1 MRVAYVF
8 FSYLLSPLYALY
20 WVFRGLANQAYWDRL
35 NQRLG
40 FGYPVLPEGS
50 IWIHAVSVGEV
61 QASAPLVRALQERFP
76 NRQLLITTV
85 TPTGAARVLSLFGNQ
100 VMHCYIPFEIPFAV
114 QNFFKATAPDLALI
128 METEIWPNLYDAC
141 GSRKI
146 PLILVSARISP
157 RSVDRYRL
165 FLPLFRETLSH
176 GIVIAAQSETDA
188 DHFRSLGA
196 APERTW
202 VTGNI
207 KFDLDLPEDLE
218 SQGEEFREQN
228 FSGRP
233 VWVAASTHDK
243 EEEQVLLAH
252 RLLMQDIP
260 EALLILVPRHPE
272 RFWAVKTLLRKQGF
286 KYVSRTDHCSCNDD
300 IEVFL
305 GDTMGELQM
314 FYAASDIAFVGGTLV
329 PIGGHNL
336 LEPAALG
343 LPVVTGPH
351 LFNTQDIADMF
362 SELGASVQVQDSA
375 ELAGTLKGLF
385 GNRGTAKQMGRYG
398 RTIVAENRGAL
409 QRLLDL
415 MEPLITKVQ
424 EGKETATGEHA

>member
-1 MRVAYVF
+1 MRFAYVLL
-8 FSYLLSPLYALY
+8 SYLLSPLYVMY
-20 WVFRGLANQAYWDRL
+20 WIFRGLVNRAYWDRL
-35 NQRLG
+35 GQRLG
-40 FGYPVLPEGS
+40 FGYPVLSEGS

-61 QASAPLVRALQERFP
+61 QATVPLVHELQDRFTD
-76 NRQLLITTV
+76 RHLLITTI
-85 TPTGAARVLSLFGNQ
+85 TPTGGARVSSLYGDR
-100 VMHCYIPFEIPFAV
+100 VTHCYVPFEIPFAV
-114 QNFFKATAPDLALI
+114 RNFFNSVKPGLALI

-141 GSRKI
+141 GKRKI

-157 RSVDRYRL
+157 QSVSRYRR

-188 DHFRSLGA
+188 ERFRSLGA

-207 KFDLDLPEDLE
+207 KFDFETPADLE
-218 SQGEEFREQN
+218 SHGAAFRKEN
-228 FSGRP
+228 FGGRP

-252 RLLMQDIP
+252 KQVLAEVP

-272 RFWAVKTLLRKQGF
+272 RFGTVRSLLRRKDF
-286 KYVSRTDHCSCNDD
+286 NFVSRTDEKPCPKDVG
-300 IEVFL
+300 VFL
-305 GDTMGELQM
+305 GDTMGELPM

-343 LPVVTGPH
+343 LPIVTGPY
-351 LFNTQDIADMF
+351 LFNTQDIANMF
-362 SELGASVQVQDSA
+362 SELGAFVQVEDA
-375 ELAGTLKGLF
+375 TGLAAALNRLF
-385 GNRGTAKQMGRYG
+385 RDRDETEKMASKG
-398 RTIVAENRGAL
+398 RTILAENKGAL

-415 MEPLITKVQ
+415 MEPLISKVK
-424 EGKETATGEHA
+424 EGQA